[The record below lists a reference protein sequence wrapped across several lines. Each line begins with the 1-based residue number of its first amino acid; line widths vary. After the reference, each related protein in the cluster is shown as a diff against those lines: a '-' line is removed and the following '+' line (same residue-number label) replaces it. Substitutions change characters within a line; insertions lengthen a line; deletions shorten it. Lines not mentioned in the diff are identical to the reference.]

1 MKTMQLLAFAP
12 ALVYNFRFLNFFLN
26 PGFLNPGDGTSYNGG
41 DIENEEVL
49 EDENLE
55 DEELPEE
62 APTPPEDDFS
72 YVADDTKTPPE
83 REESNFE
90 ANDIDEK

>member
-1 MKTMQLLAFAP
+1 MKIIQLLGVSP
-12 ALVYNFRFLNFFLN
+12 SLMYNFRFLNFFLN
-26 PGFLNPGDGTSYNGG
+26 PGDGTSYNSDRMDDE
-41 DIENEEVL
+41 DIL

-62 APTPPEDDFS
+62 AAAPSKDDFNYS
-72 YVADDTKTPPE
+72 AEDPRTPPE

-90 ANDIDEK
+90 PNDIDEK

>member
-12 ALVYNFRFLNFFLN
+12 ALMYNFRVLNF
-26 PGFLNPGDGTSYNGG
+26 FLNPGDGTSYNGG
-41 DIENEEVL
+41 DIEDEEIL
-49 EDENLE
+49 EDQNLE

-62 APTPPEDDFS
+62 APTAPEDDFS
-72 YVADDTKTPPE
+72 YVANDAQTPPE

-90 ANDIDEK
+90 PNNVDEK